1 MTFHQPGVELF
12 NFDAEVIEC
21 YVLFLLCDDLGE
33 LRTQQLLLVVHLKR
47 HRFQVMQER
56 AKVVTELLDK
66 FGAELDLLE

>member
-56 AKVVTELLDK
+56 AKVVTELLDE
-66 FGAELDLLE
+66 FGAKLDLLE